1 MELWVELRH
10 NLLSAIFF
18 FQVFYHY
25 QLHLLCLILI
35 DLQTQNSIG
44 AEEATEKLSQ
54 IIEHIQ
60 IITFQNPFSCI
71 PDTPVNN
78 STVRQDRGR
87 LTGVFSASY
96 VREGRQSHFSIPR
109 PGRPWSTCQGIQSGE
124 LRIYPIHSQRSFQ
137 TSQALGPLHI
147 RF

>member
-1 MELWVELRH
+1 MRRRERERERSGVRDAQDVAAKC
-10 NLLSAIFF
+10 SACFPAS
-18 FQVFYHY
+18 
-25 QLHLLCLILI
+25 C